1 MSIYRSS
8 VNHPVT
14 TALVFIAFMIF
25 GIRSRR
31 WRFSITQM

>member
-14 TALVFIAFMIF
+14 TALVFVAFMIF
-25 GIRSRR
+25 GI
-31 WRFSITQM
+31 FSPVKRLIIL